1 MSKMI
6 QHHEKYE
13 EIHGEDKIVMMT
25 RSDHIKLHKKL
36 RKEGGCNIP
45 AKELHNIASAGYNRT
60 HQRIRFFDT
69 VAPNIGL
76 IENVLYNNNT
86 GNIQYNSYFE
96 ASNGKKLIYM
106 DL

>member
-1 MSKMI
+1 MGEMV
-6 QHHEKYE
+6 QHHVKYE
-13 EIHGEDKIVMMT
+13 EIHGEDEIVMMT
-25 RSDHIKLHKKL
+25 KSDHIKLHKKL
-36 RKEGGCNIP
+36 RKEGKCNIL
-45 AKELHNIASAGYNRT
+45 AKELHAIASAGYNRT

-76 IENVLYNNNT
+76 IENILYNNNT

-96 ASNGKKLIYM
+96 ASNSRKLIYV